1 MCKKGVKQQ
10 WGSDITHQQT
20 VKAYFTHKNKK
31 KHFIFFPDSQKHP
44 WTCAH
49 WNTHLTY
56 HHSPATWQSDSSCSG
71 GELLLFSVHSPLTFC
86 HFSLSDSISAP
97 EYRCRLQSFSFI
109 FFFSSSPTA
118 TCGLWSNQ
126 HSKQSIAGME
136 NETQHSALW
145 QQQEPGCCS
154 LLYLDLLHVAP
165 NSCKFSLSITP
176 SNSQKN

>member
-56 HHSPATWQSDSSCSG
+56 HHSPAAWQSDSSCSG

-97 EYRCRLQSFSFI
+97 EYRCRLQSFSFFFF
-109 FFFSSSPTA
+109 FFFSNCHMWTLEQPTQQAEYSRYGEWNTTQCFMTA
-118 TCGLWSNQ
+118 TGTRMLQ
-126 HSKQSIAGME
+126 F
-136 NETQHSALW
+136 ALSW
-145 QQQEPGCCS
+145 FTSCC
-154 LLYLDLLHVAP
+154 
-165 NSCKFSLSITP
+165 T
-176 SNSQKN
+176 